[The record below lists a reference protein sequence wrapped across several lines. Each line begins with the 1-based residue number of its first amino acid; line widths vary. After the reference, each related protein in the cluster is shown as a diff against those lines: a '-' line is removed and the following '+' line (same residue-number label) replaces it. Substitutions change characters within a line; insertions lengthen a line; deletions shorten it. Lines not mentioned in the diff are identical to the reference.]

1 MEKLKEYLI
10 SPEFWISVV
19 TLILSVVVWKILRVF
34 LRKILNI
41 AADDKMRKMN
51 FRVVITVIKSAYVLL
66 IAAVILQINGINI
79 GTLFAGLGVAGIIV
93 GFALQ
98 DILKDLMMGVSIV
111 WDQFFAV
118 GDYICYNG
126 KEGKVIDFNAKV
138 TKIESFADDT
148 VYTISNR
155 NITEVSKASS
165 LVTVTIPTPYE
176 EPLPHV
182 KKALDKIVSLANE
195 LPMVEEATLLGTDEF
210 ADSSIN
216 YKVLLRCTDPSK
228 KGAARRAALGI
239 VQEVFFEENI
249 SIPYPKMDVTIM
261 K

>member
-1 MEKLKEYLI
+1 MEKLKDYIL
-10 SPEFWISVV
+10 SPEFWISII
-19 TLILSVVVWKILRVF
+19 TLILSVVVWKILRMF

-41 AADDKMRKMN
+41 ATEDKMKKMN

-138 TKIESFADDT
+138 TKIESYVDDT
-148 VYTISNR
+148 IYTISNR
-155 NITEVSKASS
+155 NITEVSKASN
-165 LVTVTIPTPYE
+165 LVSVVVPTPYE

-182 KKALDKIVSLANE
+182 KKIVELANE
-195 LPMVEEATLLGTDEF
+195 LPSVEEAILLGTDEF

-216 YKVLLRCTDPSK
+216 YTVLLRCIDPSK
-228 KGAARRAALGI
+228 KGAARRATLGI